1 MKIMYLSFANAKI
14 EASFGSISQKHASIK
29 NDVGTNKYEVIQTE
43 IEFHLSF
50 DKKTQKQQN
59 MFILIYLIKFS
70 VTR

>member
-43 IEFHLSF
+43 MEFHLSF
-50 DKKTQKQQN
+50 DKNPTKHKK
-59 MFILIYLIKFS
+59 LIYLIKFS